1 MLNEADQF
9 LSSRSVDASSGAD
22 KMYNQMQNI
31 FLEQIEK
38 FDGLLIATT
47 NLLETID
54 PAFSRRFDYKI
65 AFEKPDLKQRLELW
79 KTYQSLLLMKR
90 DLILKKLATYPLSGG
105 QICLIVKNTALK
117 VAIKPK
123 PIFCF
128 EDFKLAIDREAKGAF
143 GDVKSVGL

>member
-1 MLNEADQF
+1 MH
-9 LSSRSVDASSGAD
+9 
-22 KMYNQMQNI
+22 NQMQNI

-79 KTYQSLLLMKR
+79 KKLLPEAASYENGF
-90 DLILKKLATYPLSGG
+90 DVEKLATYPLSGG
-105 QICLIVKNTALK
+105 QIRLIVKNTALK

-143 GDVKSVGL
+143 GDVKSVGFMN